1 MAKMKKYTD
10 PYKQTGKVAESHS
23 AYLTASKK
31 PMISEFNFRRFKK
44 LADKMPFTQGEW
56 SQMLHISE
64 RTLQRYAKQNGVFD
78 GLHTD
83 RILLLDEMIHAG
95 LETFADADRFYHWL
109 KTEKSILG
117 RPTGFEALFSEKG
130 IQAII
135 DQLGRIQSGVYA

>member
-1 MAKMKKYTD
+1 MAKSKKYTD
-10 PYKQTGKVAESHS
+10 QRKQTNKVEEI
-23 AYLTASKK
+23 YPEYFTAHKK
-31 PMISEFNFRRFKK
+31 PIVAEFNFRKFKK

-64 RTLQRYAKQNGVFD
+64 RTLQRYAKQNGIFD

-95 LETFADADRFYHWL
+95 LETFTDADRFYHWL
-109 KTEKSILG
+109 KQEKSIMG
-117 RPTGFEALFSEKG
+117 KPAGFEALFSEKG